1 MNMKNPTQLFLLVC
15 LFFCIS
21 FINKHGDLKQNFIKV
36 GESIIFSNKN
46 SSNSY
51 FKNAHIS
58 RKSNDLSGFELEM
71 DSTHSFKISNIS
83 HSKGPSQD
91 NFTIINCSGKL
102 SRDESKLLIEI
113 EKTGK
118 KFFLV
123 NLDKEQIAEFDHVL
137 SIELVATKPNGE
149 KAEYY
154 CSERALWNQNREF
167 KKENEELIRFNKTVQ
182 NNINQIAVPS
192 NISQKELYAA
202 KHKPETLAN
211 FTKIE
216 VTTDDGKKHSF
227 PSGNYLFCEGS
238 KIEMNK

>member
-1 MNMKNPTQLFLLVC
+1 MKNIIYLFLL
-15 LFFCIS
+15 FFSILSLS
-21 FINKHGDLKQNFIKV
+21 FVTKHDDLKQNFIKV
-36 GESIIFSNKN
+36 DESIVFSNKN
-46 SSNSY
+46 SPNSY

-58 RKSNDLSGFELEM
+58 RKSNDLSGFELEI

-83 HSKGPSQD
+83 HSESPSQD

-102 SRDESKLLIEI
+102 SRDESKMLIEI
-113 EKTGK
+113 KKTGK

-123 NLDKEQIAEFDHVL
+123 NLDKEQFTEFDNVL
-137 SIELVATKPNGE
+137 RIELVATKPNGD

-154 CSERALWNQNREF
+154 CSERALWNMNKDE
-167 KKENEELIRFNKTVQ
+167 KDEKESLIKFNKVVQ
-182 NNINQIAVPS
+182 KNINLVAVPS
-192 NISQKELYAA
+192 SISKRDLFAV

-211 FTKIE
+211 FTTIE
-216 VTTDDGKKHSF
+216 IMTDDGKKHSF

>member
-1 MNMKNPTQLFLLVC
+1 MKNIIYLFLL
-15 LFFCIS
+15 FFSILSLS
-21 FINKHGDLKQNFIKV
+21 FVTKHDDLKQNFIKV
-36 GESIIFSNKN
+36 DESIVFSNKN
-46 SSNSY
+46 SPNSY

-58 RKSNDLSGFELEM
+58 RKSNDLSGFELEI

-83 HSKGPSQD
+83 HSESPSQD

-102 SRDESKLLIEI
+102 SRDESKMLIEI
-113 EKTGK
+113 KKTGK

-123 NLDKEQIAEFDHVL
+123 NLDKEQFTEFDNVL
-137 SIELVATKPNGE
+137 RIELVATKPNGD

-154 CSERALWNQNREF
+154 CSERALWNMNKDE
-167 KKENEELIRFNKTVQ
+167 KDGKESLIKFNKVVQ
-182 NNINQIAVPS
+182 KNINLVAVPS
-192 NISQKELYAA
+192 SISKRDLFAV

-216 VTTDDGKKHSF
+216 ITTEDGKKHSF